1 MSYVSESERERFRAL
16 LARAAAEDSRRLH
29 SQPLDDGRAPTGT
42 GSNPRA
48 GRETQSKQGQP
59 APPGDAPTQGEAVTG
74 RAKDAQA
81 R

>member
-29 SQPLDDGRAPTGT
+29 SEPLDDGRAPTGT

-48 GRETQSKQGQP
+48 DGETQSKHARP
-59 APPGDAPTQGEAVTG
+59 APPGDA
-74 RAKDAQA
+74 RLQA
-81 R
+81 TP